1 MDDDYSLDG
10 HNRMEA
16 YTQTMRVLAT
26 LALMPVWLLAQGIRD
41 AKPKAA
47 DYPLHATVGDVSIGA
62 EYLVHSIP
70 VGGQTYFAP
79 DYLIVEVAVYP
90 KANDPIVIADETFT
104 LRVNSKKQ
112 VIYPQSPG
120 FVAASIKYP
129 DWEPRVSKEV
139 AVGPVIIGRPTP
151 VGRFPDDKRGNP
163 LPPPPKAPQ
172 PDDQRN
178 IEEQAP
184 ADPAEAL
191 ARVGLP
197 QGEVSKPVTGFLYF
211 HYKARP
217 KSIHSVELVCQ
228 TKAGSSTLQ
237 LK

>member
-1 MDDDYSLDG
+1 M
-10 HNRMEA
+10 RRWIKT
-16 YTQTMRVLAT
+16 YTQTMRRLSA

-47 DYPLHATVGDVSIGA
+47 DYPLHTSVGDVSIGA

-70 VGGQTYFAP
+70 VGDQTYLAA
-79 DYLIVEVAVYP
+79 DYLVVEVAVYP
-90 KANDPIVIADETFT
+90 KAHDPIVITDETFT
-104 LRVNSKKQ
+104 LRVNGKKQ

-120 FVAASIKYP
+120 FVAASMKYP

-139 AVGPVIIGRPTP
+139 SVGPVVIGRPTP
-151 VGRFPDDKRGNP
+151 VGRFPDDTRGNR
-163 LPPPPKAPQ
+163 LPKAPKA

-178 IEEQAP
+178 IEQQAP
-184 ADPAEAL
+184 DDPADVL

>member
-1 MDDDYSLDG
+1 MSSSV
-10 HNRMEA
+10 A
-16 YTQTMRVLAT
+16 ASIKTYTQTMRLLPA
-26 LALMPVWLLAQGIRD
+26 LALMPLWLLGQGIRD

-47 DYPLHATVGDVSIGA
+47 DYPLHTSVGDVLIGV

-70 VGGQTYFAP
+70 VGDQTFFAA
-79 DYLIVEVAVYP
+79 DYLVVEVAVYP
-90 KANDPIVIADETFT
+90 KANDPIVIAEETFT
-104 LRVNSKKQ
+104 LRVNGKKQ
-112 VIYPQSPG
+112 VIFPQSPG
-120 FVAASIKYP
+120 FVAASMKYP

-139 AVGPVIIGRPTP
+139 DVGPVIIGRPTT
-151 VGRFPDDKRGNP
+151 VGRFPGDRRGNP
-163 LPPPPKAPQ
+163 LPSPPKAPQ

-178 IEEQAP
+178 VEEQAP
-184 ADPAEAL
+184 DDPADAL
-191 ARVGLP
+191 ARLGLP

-228 TKAGSSTLQ
+228 TKAGSTTLQ